1 MNMVYLTRRG
11 RFNAAHKLWVKDWSD
26 EKNVEIFGK
35 CANPNFHGHNYT
47 LYVTVKGEPDPVTG
61 MLINAKELS
70 QIMKQ
75 EVIDVFDHKN
85 LNLDIDF
92 IPDTLQTT
100 CENLAIL
107 IWKRLEPKI
116 KHCKLHCVKLEETEN
131 IYTEY
136 FG

>member
-1 MNMVYLTRRG
+1 MVYLTRRA
-11 RFNAAHKLWVKDWSD
+11 RFNAAHKLWVNDWSV
-26 EKNVEIFGK
+26 EKNAEIFGK

-47 LYVTVKGEPDPVTG
+47 LYVTVKGDPDPITG
-61 MLINAKELS
+61 MLINAKDLAT
-70 QIMKQ
+70 IINN
-75 EVIDVFDHKN
+75 EVVDAFDHKN

-92 IPDTLQTT
+92 IPSEMQST

-107 IWKRLEPKI
+107 IWKRIEPKLQQ
-116 KHCKLHCVKLEETEN
+116 CNLHCVKLEETEN